1 LNPKHGGSE
10 RPLDPDWAVSYDYVM
25 PTTLFVFA
33 DYFAWVRLLQ
43 ESLSLELFDSQTARG
58 EFSASIW
65 SVSKTLS
72 DWPGKAPESK
82 GQDSQVFALQQRA
95 IGELLIRRDGQ
106 DVSTMTSPEFMTAYE
121 AKPDFKAQLEPLR
134 RLLDSIEPDTK
145 RWIRLEATLR
155 ALREFDRRSRELLD
169 ITPRRSTA

>member
-1 LNPKHGGSE
+1 MFADEGGDLTWLLLSTAIALAAGAISGWAAGASRRREAKEERIRQEVLRWANPVLNAVQALESRLKNVLEEQLHPALNQKHGGSE

-72 DWPGKAPESK
+72 DWPGEAPESK
-82 GQDSQVFALQQRA
+82 GQDSQVFALQHR
-95 IGELLIRRDGQ
+95 
-106 DVSTMTSPEFMTAYE
+106 
-121 AKPDFKAQLEPLR
+121 
-134 RLLDSIEPDTK
+134 
-145 RWIRLEATLR
+145 
-155 ALREFDRRSRELLD
+155 
-169 ITPRRSTA
+169 